1 MKRRSPTNAAV
12 PESGV
17 TIVFDLDKVRSFTRR
32 QLVARVGMAAG
43 VTALTSATVSMLSP
57 FGAAFASGP
66 ARSPSTK
73 NNMTPEIKLVDA
85 YNTWFLGG
93 EYAGDME
100 KLKAGL
106 PKYIT
111 NETVLHEAVSL
122 PWGGTI
128 IGYEG
133 WVRLCQTTDPI
144 FEKLSSLL
152 EISVPQYY
160 QHRNV
165 VLHEVT
171 MTIRPTKVAPEPF
184 IMGIIEKYTIENG
197 RIKQIDEFYADTASF
212 LDRLSVLGVLAE
224 RKK

>member
-1 MKRRSPTNAAV
+1 MKRRSPTDATA
-12 PESGV
+12 PETGV
-17 TIVFDLDKVRSFTRR
+17 MTVCDLDKDPSFTRR
-32 QLVARVGMAAG
+32 QLFARTGMAAAAI
-43 VTALTSATVSMLSP
+43 VLTSATVSMLSP
-57 FGAAFASGP
+57 FGAAFASGSGQ
-66 ARSPSTK
+66 SPSTK
-73 NNMTPEIKLVDA
+73 SKMSPDIKLVDD

-111 NETVLHEAVSL
+111 NETVLHEPVSL

-165 VLHEVT
+165 VVHEIT
-171 MTIRPTKVAPEPF
+171 MTIKPTKVAPEPF
-184 IMGIIEKYTIENG
+184 IMGILEKYTIENG

-212 LDRLSVLGVLAE
+212 LDRLSVLGMLPE